1 MTNKKRNLEMSGST
15 LSCGYANFGNRP
27 YYPRRCKDR
36 KSFSTNIESLPDELL
51 FEILLLLSSKDIH
64 NGARLVCKRWY
75 NIIRNPN
82 FVKAHLRNNPSTVGL
97 LIQSYDV
104 PGDPAFVSLRR
115 GKVEVSKLN
124 YNFPQTIW
132 SSCNGLILELDLKTQ
147 KGVYILNPETNF
159 RFDLPRAIPEPDE
172 HLEYC
177 IAYSAA
183 SKEYKVVH
191 TSYYT
196 KYYGIPKLRYCAIL
210 TVGVDKSWMRVGTQ
224 HLSATARNILTG
236 FPLATEG
243 FIHWTSNER
252 LHTHVLTMNV
262 ETEVITA
269 NVVPQGYGE
278 SFGYYLPMGSCLTL
292 FIELSE
298 FSFEILKM
306 KSETGEWTK
315 LPNVDLEGR
324 RRRIEQFVSECC
336 GSLEDEPRYLI
347 LEPGGW
353 LDEQVLVLHVS
364 PTRVFVVYNVRT
376 QEINFF
382 KFDYDSGGYTFN
394 VLRKKL

>member
-1 MTNKKRNLEMSGST
+1 MQMSGST

-36 KSFSTNIESLPDELL
+36 KSFSTNIESLPEELL

-64 NGARLVCKRWY
+64 NGARLVSKRWY

-115 GKVEVSKLN
+115 GKVE
-124 YNFPQTIW
+124 
-132 SSCNGLILELDLKTQ
+132 
-147 KGVYILNPETNF
+147 GVYILNPETNF
-159 RFDLPRAIPEPDE
+159 RFDLPRVICEPDE

-210 TVGVDKSWMRVGTQ
+210 TVGVDKSWMHVGTQ
-224 HLSATARNILTG
+224 HLSATARNLLTG

-252 LHTHVLTMNV
+252 LHTH
-262 ETEVITA
+262 
-269 NVVPQGYGE
+269 GYGE

-292 FIELSE
+292 FIERSE

-324 RRRIEQFVSECC
+324 RSRIEQFVSECC
-336 GSLEDEPRYLI
+336 GSRQDEPRYLI

-353 LDEQVLVLHVS
+353 LDEEVLVLHVS

-376 QEINFF
+376 QEIDFF
-382 KFDYDSGGYTFN
+382 KFDYDSGGYGFN